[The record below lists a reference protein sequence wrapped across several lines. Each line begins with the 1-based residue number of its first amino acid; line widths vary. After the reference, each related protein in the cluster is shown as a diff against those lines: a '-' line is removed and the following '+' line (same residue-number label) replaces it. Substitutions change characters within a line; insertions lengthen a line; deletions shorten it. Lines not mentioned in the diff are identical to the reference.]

1 MFGRL
6 SQRAAGRAEARAE
19 RRRQELAERMAAA
32 GVKGVAVAVEGE
44 RVVLTGR
51 GLGRRLVVEPALRW
65 IVAESKDG

>member
-1 MFGRL
+1 
-6 SQRAAGRAEARAE
+6 
-19 RRRQELAERMAAA
+19 MAAA